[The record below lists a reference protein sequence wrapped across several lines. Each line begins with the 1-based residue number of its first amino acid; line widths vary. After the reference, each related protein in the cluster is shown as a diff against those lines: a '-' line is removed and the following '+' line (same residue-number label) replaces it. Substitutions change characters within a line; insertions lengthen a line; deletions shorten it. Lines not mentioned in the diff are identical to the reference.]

1 MAEFVFDGTGIEE
14 VIRGLHEAADRVEA
28 ETMRTVLEIGEE
40 LAETA
45 KGIASEHSSS
55 IPGTIRVVPI
65 PHGVAVRAGSAS
77 VPLAAL
83 YDLGNQG
90 RGKRKIPTFNHP
102 VYARGPRKQ
111 WTWASRK
118 YGNAQKR
125 YPFLAPARKLMR
137 KQITARMDQTW
148 ERALEPYTRGGER

>member
-1 MAEFVFDGTGIEE
+1 MAEFVFDGSGIEE
-14 VIRGLHEAADRVEA
+14 VIRGLHEAAERVDA
-28 ETMRTVLEIGEE
+28 ETMRTVLEIGGE
-40 LAETA
+40 LAAAA
-45 KGIASEHSSS
+45 KSVASEHSSS

-90 RGKRKIPTFNHP
+90 RGGRKSKTFKHP
-102 VYARGPRKQ
+102 VYGNRSVWVKQ
-111 WTWASRK
+111 D
-118 YGNAQKR
+118 R
-125 YPFLAPARKLMR
+125 YPFLAPARKAMR
-137 KQITARMDQTW
+137 RQITARMDQTW